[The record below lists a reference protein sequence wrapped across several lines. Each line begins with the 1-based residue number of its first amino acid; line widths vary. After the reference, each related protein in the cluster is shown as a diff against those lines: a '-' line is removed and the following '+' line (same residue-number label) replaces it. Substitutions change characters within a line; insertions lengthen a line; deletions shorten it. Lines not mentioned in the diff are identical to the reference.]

1 MNIRT
6 VAKGAVG
13 LTKAAFG
20 IHAVSEE
27 IKNKRLAICETCPSR
42 FFEFSEKYNM
52 TIARCG
58 ECRCFIRAKVL
69 IKEEFCDLYKWEK
82 EK

>member
-13 LTKAAFG
+13 LTKAALG

-27 IKNKRLAICETCPSR
+27 VKNKRLAICDACPSK

-52 TIARCG
+52 KVARCG

-69 IKEEFCDLYKWEK
+69 IKEEFCDLNKWTAEK
-82 EK
+82 